1 MYPFAYHATICSEFT
16 DWKNEERA
24 GVTFGSTFHDAV
36 AHIEDY
42 YGEELM
48 FLTIGAI
55 NEEQSVLELPEE
67 VVSELE
73 SEAY

>member
-1 MYPFAYHATICSEFT
+1 MYPFAYHVTICNEFT

-24 GVTFGSTFHDAV
+24 GVTFAPTFCEAV
-36 AHIEDY
+36 AHIEGH
-42 YGEELM
+42 YGNEIV
-48 FLTIGAI
+48 FLTVGAI
-55 NEEQSVLELPEE
+55 NDEQSVLELPEE

>member
-16 DWKNEERA
+16 DWKDEKRT
-24 GVTFGSTFHDAV
+24 GITFAPTFHDAV
-36 AHIEDY
+36 VHIEDY
-42 YGEELM
+42 YGEELV

-55 NEEQSVLELPEE
+55 SDEQSVLELPEE
-67 VVSELE
+67 VVSGLE